1 MEPSLQRIEA
11 VFTAALEI
19 KDPEGRDALLD
30 LECNGDI
37 HLRNAV
43 EELLGVH
50 AGADRFF
57 TQTSQAMQ
65 PPTTVINGRVFV
77 DELEPEKPGACLGPY
92 KLLQRLGEGGCGI
105 VYMAAQEKPVRRRV
119 ALKIIKMGMDTKMV
133 IGRFE
138 GERHALAMMD
148 HPNIARALDAG
159 ATQNGRPY
167 FVMELVRGV
176 RITDYCDQSEMDTRQ
191 RLELF
196 IKVCHAIQHA
206 HQKGVVH
213 RDIKP
218 SNILVTM
225 HDGVPAPKV
234 IDFGIAKATEGRLSD
249 STVFTGY
256 EQVIGTPA
264 YMSPE
269 QAEMSGLDVDT
280 RSDIYSLGVLLY
292 ELLAGRTP
300 FETKELVKS
309 GPEGIRRTL
318 REREP
323 QKPSAV
329 ITTMKGTALFKTA
342 RSRHVDPPK
351 LISLLRGD
359 LDWIVLRAL
368 EKDRTRRYQTAN
380 ALAMDVQRF
389 LDNEP
394 ISARPPS
401 RFYRLQK
408 LVRRNRGVF
417 AAAAAVLVAL
427 LVGLSSSTWL
437 FFQERAARQR
447 AEIADQQHQAAFL
460 ISQGKLEEAD
470 EVIRKIPV
478 PQPSLETE
486 DVLRS
491 LGTWHALQGRW
502 FDAAERL
509 GSLVKAN
516 QLDKS
521 GTISS
526 DLLLLGP
533 TFIEG
538 RDLKGYESFRR
549 QAIARFDGTTDPVDA
564 ERVVKI
570 SLLLPI
576 DTQTLKRL
584 EPFAQTAESSL
595 HIRGKKDHFEQ
606 IMISWRCL
614 SLALMAYREGL
625 ASDAITWGEKAN
637 TKTPEV
643 PARIATIHVIN
654 AMARH
659 QLGQDVE
666 ARSELEQGRKMIEP
680 QFAAGL
686 KNGNGAEGWWYDWL
700 FAQILL
706 HEAQGMIDT
715 IPPQIEAAPPHSA

>member
-11 VFTAALEI
+11 VFTAALEVT
-19 KDPEGRDALLD
+19 DPTARGALLD
-30 LECNGDI
+30 RECSGDTD
-37 HLRNAV
+37 LRTAV

-57 TQTSQAMQ
+57 TRTSNALK
-65 PPTTVINGRVFV
+65 PPTTISTRSFL
-77 DELEPEKPGACLGPY
+77 DQLEPEKPGTCLGPY
-92 KLLQRLGEGGCGI
+92 KLLQRLGEGGCGV

-138 GERHALAMMD
+138 AERQALAMMD

-159 ATQNGRPY
+159 ATANGRPY

-176 RITDYCDQSEMDTRQ
+176 KITDFCDQNEMDTRQ

-225 HDGVPAPKV
+225 HDNVPVPTV

-249 STVFTGY
+249 STVFTAF

-300 FETKELVKS
+300 FETKELVQS

-329 ITTMKGTALFKTA
+329 VTTMKGTALFQTA
-342 RSRHVDPPK
+342 RFRHVDPPK

-417 AAAAAVLVAL
+417 AAGAAVLFAL
-427 LVGLSSSTWL
+427 LAGLGSSTWL
-437 FFQERAARQR
+437 FFQERAAEHQQKLLRLKAEDGQR
-447 AEIADQQHQAAFL
+447 ITQAAFL
-460 ISQGKLEEAD
+460 ISQGKNEDAD
-470 EVIRKIPV
+470 ALVRKISTPK
-478 PQPSLETE
+478 PSLETE
-486 DVLRS
+486 GVLRD

-502 FDAAERL
+502 NDAAERFS
-509 GSLVKAN
+509 SLLQSD

-521 GTISS
+521 EMISS
-526 DLLLLGP
+526 DALMLGP
-533 TFIEG
+533 IFIEA
-538 RDLKGYESFRR
+538 RNLKGYSEFRQ
-549 QAIARFDGTTDPVDA
+549 QAITRFADTTDPIDA
-564 ERVVKI
+564 ERIVKI
-570 SLLLPI
+570 SLLLPA
-576 DTQTLKRL
+576 DAQLLKDL
-584 EPFAQTAESSL
+584 EPFAQTAENSL
-595 HIRGKKDHFEQ
+595 QADDAKSHTEQ
-606 IMISWRCL
+606 IMTSWRCL
-614 SLALMAYREGL
+614 SLSLLAYRRGL
-625 ASDAITWGEKAN
+625 ASSAIEWGERAE
-637 TKTPEV
+637 TKTPQIQ
-643 PARIATIHVIN
+643 ARAATVHVIN
-654 AMARH
+654 AMAHH
-659 QLGQDVE
+659 QLGQEDE
-666 ARSELEQGRKMIEP
+666 ARSELEQGRKMIEAE
-680 QFAAGL
+680 FAAGL
-686 KNGNGAEGWWYDWL
+686 KGKTWSEGYWFDWL
-700 FAQILL
+700 FAHILL
-706 HEAQGMIDT
+706 READGLVLNT
-715 IPPQIEAAPPHSA
+715 PTT